1 MVYSSYIEGSNK
13 GCIKEVPSNTTA
25 VVKPAYRNVFKKNNI
40 NTWEKFIIQQKLF
53 ILRIVRHL
61 RDKNQKEFHDLT
73 VTYQIG
79 CPGKDNRRF
88 VMVIEEREG

>member
-25 VVKPAYRNVFKKNNI
+25 VVKPANRNVFKTNYI

-61 RDKNQKEFHDLT
+61 RDKNRKR
-73 VTYQIG
+73 IS
-79 CPGKDNRRF
+79 
-88 VMVIEEREG
+88 